1 MASFN
6 IEIPDEY
13 LGGGDDF
20 GFTTVD
26 ADEFEQQQTQQ
37 GEVAEEVAGEV
48 VSVLTSKMNTLEGK
62 INAVLLRL
70 EDNTDNDGVDN
81 SVDIN
86 RLEEKID
93 QILSMENAELT
104 QSIQEQGAS
113 IRAVI
118 DEVEERKKQLDE
130 QYA

>member
-37 GEVAEEVAGEV
+37 GEVAEEVADEV

-104 QSIQEQGAS
+104 QSIQEQGACLLYTS
-113 IRAVI
+113 DAA
-118 DEVEERKKQLDE
+118 DE
-130 QYA
+130 